1 MSESGSQGQVR
12 TSERDRF
19 RARLAGRPLVADGAT
34 GTLLFSRGI
43 PQRACLD
50 ELVLSRP
57 DLVGTIH
64 REYLDAGADLVETA
78 TFGANRIR
86 LAGWGLGSL
95 AARLNRRGAQ
105 LAREARDVAGRD
117 ALVAGSMGPLGRPAH
132 GDLGIGDAAAR
143 AVFREQLDGLL
154 EGGVD
159 LLILETFHDLDQ
171 LLLAIGEVRAATG
184 LPIVASMTFGEE
196 LGLADGR
203 TPELVAAALA
213 AAGVDALGVNCGI
226 GPSSSLDALGRMDP
240 ARHGLPGS
248 FMPNAGLPKRIEGQ
262 FVYAADAAW
271 FGEVVPLALAAGA
284 RIIGGCCGTTPAH
297 VAAIRAA
304 VDAAIASGDGSGT
317 PGPHAPDGTRPLE
330 ANGSAG
336 TVAPARRRT
345 TLVETPRTAAP
356 EGTSRGTIDEPAP
369 TDLLRK
375 LRAGQYVI
383 SVEIDPPRSIRIERT
398 VDAARLLAAAG
409 TDCVNISDSAMAR
422 VRMGALAVAF
432 GIQHDLDL
440 ECVVHLTTRDRNL
453 MALESELLGAHALG
467 VRNILAL
474 TGDPPRVGDYPT
486 GTGVWDVDSI
496 GLVRILARLNRG
508 EDEAG
513 APIGGRAAFTIACA
527 LAPTA
532 EDTASEWD
540 RLARKLEAGAQLVMT
555 QPLFDAAQVETM
567 LAEARRRLGPR
578 GFPVPLLLGVLPLQS
593 SRHAEF
599 LHHEVPGITI
609 PDATRAAMRAA
620 GESAAEVGL
629 ETTMGLLREVGA
641 EVAGT
646 YVMPSFGRYEQ
657 AAELVRRLRAEV
669 APGAGSRPAAPAANV
684 SEADAPAAHPSPPA
698 NAPASPPALG

>member
-1 MSESGSQGQVR
+1 MNDAGDRGHASM
-12 TSERDRF
+12 SERDRF
-19 RARLAGRPLVADGAT
+19 RVRLASRPLVADGAT

-64 REYLDAGADLVETA
+64 REYLEAGADLIETA
-78 TFGANRIR
+78 TFGANRVR
-86 LAGWGLGSL
+86 LAGWGLGGL
-95 AARLNRRGAQ
+95 AGRMNRRAAQ

-117 ALVAGSMGPLGRPAH
+117 ALVAGSIGPLGRPAH
-132 GDLGIGDAAAR
+132 GDLGVGDAAAR
-143 AVFREQLDGLL
+143 AAFREQLDGLL

-159 LLILETFHDLDQ
+159 LLVLETFQDLDQ
-171 LLLAIGEVRAATG
+171 LLLAISEIRAATG

-203 TPELVAAALA
+203 TPEEAAALLA
-213 AAGVDALGVNCGI
+213 GAGVDALGVNCGV
-226 GPSSSLDALGRMDP
+226 GPSASLDALGRIDP
-240 ARHGLPGS
+240 RRHGLPGS

-262 FVYAADAAW
+262 FVYAANPAW
-271 FGEVVPLALAAGA
+271 FGEVVPVAIAAGA
-284 RIIGGCCGTTPAH
+284 RIVGGCCGTTPAH
-297 VAAIRAA
+297 VAAMRAA
-304 VDAAIASGDGSGT
+304 VDTWIATHDAGAGDSGNAEALRAPGST
-317 PGPHAPDGTRPLE
+317 
-330 ANGSAG
+330 
-336 TVAPARRRT
+336 
-345 TLVETPRTAAP
+345 
-356 EGTSRGTIDEPAP
+356 EPASIPDRRPAIVEMPRATPPPGIDSVAVDAPVP
-369 TDLLRK
+369 TALLQK
-375 LRAGQYVI
+375 LRAGRYVI

-398 VDAARLLAAAG
+398 VEAARLLATAG

-513 APIGGRAAFTIACA
+513 APIGGPAGFTIACA
-527 LAPTA
+527 LDPTS
-532 EDTASEWD
+532 EDPAREWD
-540 RLARKLEAGAQLVMT
+540 RLQQKLAAGAQLVMT
-555 QPLFDAAQVETM
+555 QPLYDAAQVEAM
-567 LAEARRRLGPR
+567 LGEARRRFGPG
-578 GFPVPLLLGVLPLQS
+578 GFPVPVLLGILPLQS

-599 LHHEVPGITI
+599 LHNEVPGITI
-609 PDATRAAMRAA
+609 PASTRAAMRRA
-620 GESAAEVGL
+620 GEAAAEVGL
-629 ETTMGLLREVGA
+629 ETALGLLRDVGDA
-641 EVAGT
+641 VAGT

-657 AAELVRRLRAEV
+657 AAELVRRLRAESRPV
-669 APGAGSRPAAPAANV
+669 AFDAGPSVTRREGPDSADLPGAARPAA
-684 SEADAPAAHPSPPA
+684 
-698 NAPASPPALG
+698 LG